1 VSLRPDTVD
10 QYLAAVPPDARAAL
24 EKLRAQ
30 IMAAVPEA
38 AESIA
43 YEMPAYKYKGRPL
56 VYFAAY
62 KRHCSFFPASGA
74 VVEKHAADLAAFDTD
89 KGTIRFQ
96 PSKPLPAPLVRK
108 LIKSRIAE
116 IESPKEK

>member
-74 VVEKHAADLAAFDTD
+74 VVEKHSVDLAAFDTD

-96 PSKPLPAPLVRK
+96 ASKPLPAPLVRK